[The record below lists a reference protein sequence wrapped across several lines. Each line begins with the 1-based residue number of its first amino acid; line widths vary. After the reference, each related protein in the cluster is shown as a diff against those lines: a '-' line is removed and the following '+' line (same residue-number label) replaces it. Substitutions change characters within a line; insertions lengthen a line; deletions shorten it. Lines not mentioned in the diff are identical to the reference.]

1 MWRLFLFLLI
11 LIFSVWFG
19 LEIVHHPGYLLL
31 VYEPWTVE
39 MPVWFALLTFLIF
52 LGLFYLLIT
61 SIDHIRFLFYRFKNW
76 LYFRREQKSY
86 SKTQLGLTA
95 LIEGRWKRAE
105 QLLIAGVNQTLDPL
119 INYLAAAKAAHEQ
132 GAYDKRDVYIQ
143 KAYKIAPHAELAIGL
158 TQAQLEFDQGQFEH
172 AEATLNHLFETS
184 PYHPGVLKLL
194 EKIVVRLGDFDR
206 LMKLIPNMRKAKVL
220 DKEQAALFE
229 KNLYAEMLNQ
239 TRIKSLEDLQKIW
252 QEMPRSLRK
261 DPNIIYLYTKQLLRF
276 HAALKTIDPKRAI
289 DVQKEAEDLIRKTL
303 NHSWHEGLV
312 NLYGTIQFKNV
323 DRQLVIAG
331 AWLKMYGE
339 RKALLLL
346 LGKLCVEEKL
356 WGKAKDYFEK
366 CVAQGQNA
374 ACIFEY
380 GKLLEQLGEM
390 NAATQLYRNE
400 LMQIA
405 EAPS

>member
-19 LEIVHHPGYLLL
+19 LEIAHHPGYLLV
-31 VYEPWTVE
+31 VYEPWMVQ
-39 MPVWFALLTFLIF
+39 MPIWFALLSFLII
-52 LGLFYLLIT
+52 LGLFYLIIT
-61 SIDHIRFLFYRFKNW
+61 SIDRIRFLIYRFKNW
-76 LYFRREQKSY
+76 LHFRREHKSY

-95 LIEGRWKRAE
+95 LIEEKWKRSE
-105 QLLIAGVNQTLDPL
+105 QLLMAGVNQTLDPL

-132 GAYDKRDVYIQ
+132 KAYDRRDVYIQ
-143 KAYKIAPHAELAIGL
+143 KAYKIAPDADLAIGL

-172 AEATLNHLFETS
+172 AEATLNHLFEKS

-194 EKIVVRLGDFDR
+194 EKIYVRLGDFDQ

-220 DKEQAALFE
+220 NQEQAVLFE
-229 KNLYAEMLNQ
+229 KNLYAEMLKD
-239 TRIKSLEDLQKIW
+239 TRIKSVEDLQKLW
-252 QEMPRSLRK
+252 WSMPRAFRK
-261 DPNIIYLYTKQLLRF
+261 NPELIYLYAKQLLRF
-276 HAALKTIDPKRAI
+276 HVALKTIDPKRAD

-303 NHSWHEGLV
+303 NHTWHEGLV
-312 NLYGTIQFKNV
+312 DLYGTIRFKNIN
-323 DRQLVIAG
+323 RQLVVAG

-339 RKALLLL
+339 RSALLLL

-366 CVAQGQNA
+366 CIAQGQNPQ
-374 ACIFEY
+374 CIFEY
-380 GKLLEQLGEM
+380 GKLLEQLGDT

-405 EAPS
+405 ANP